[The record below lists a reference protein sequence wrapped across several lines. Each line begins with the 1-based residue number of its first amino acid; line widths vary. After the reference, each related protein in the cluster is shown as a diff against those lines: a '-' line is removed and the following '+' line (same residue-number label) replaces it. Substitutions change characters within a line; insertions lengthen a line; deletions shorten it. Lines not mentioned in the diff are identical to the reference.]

1 MECLLPP
8 PLKGWSYLQFRID
21 DILAA
26 ILKAVGII
34 RQYTQ
39 GQQKLVVEPGQ
50 SVRDMLLSQGIPP
63 EIIAL
68 VLVDEKPVTKEHVI
82 SDGETIQVIAVI
94 GGGAS

>member
-1 MECLLPP
+1 
-8 PLKGWSYLQFRID
+8 
-21 DILAA
+21 LAA